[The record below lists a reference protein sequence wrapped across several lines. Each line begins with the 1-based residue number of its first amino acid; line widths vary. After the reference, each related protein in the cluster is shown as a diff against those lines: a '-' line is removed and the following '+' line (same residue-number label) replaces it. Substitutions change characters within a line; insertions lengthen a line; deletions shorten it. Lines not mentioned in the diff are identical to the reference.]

1 MCESARCNLCKT
13 ADSSCVDLCRGK
25 HWPSEEYL
33 TWEYNLIQMRGVHLG
48 ENMASFPYIFFTN
61 ANGVHIYN
69 FNCII
74 SREMYHL
81 KDIFCPSLS
90 KFLKNF
96 YLIFSWCS
104 PAYRG
109 GSCCCT
115 GGTPRHQCA
124 WPVSFPPDKR
134 FVRTAWPLDSWVE
147 FLVQTAGKI
156 ATERHNGKRRENRT
170 IAGD

>member
-1 MCESARCNLCKT
+1 
-13 ADSSCVDLCRGK
+13 
-25 HWPSEEYL
+25 
-33 TWEYNLIQMRGVHLG
+33 MRGVHLG

-124 WPVSFPPDKR
+124 WPVSFHPRNDLCVLRGRWTVEWSFWSRLRGKSPQKDIMEKEG
-134 FVRTAWPLDSWVE
+134 RTGQLPEIRQIAFRPVSAVNLDS
-147 FLVQTAGKI
+147 LPGKPSYFQ
-156 ATERHNGKRRENRT
+156 
-170 IAGD
+170 